1 MLLSKSKYLAGL
13 QCPKYLWI
21 LFHEPGKIPE
31 VDQATQHRFDQGH
44 LVGELAKLLYPKGID
59 IPSNNF
65 MGNIKKTKE
74 MLKLKKPLFEPGF
87 KPGNIFARADI
98 LNPVQDNKWDIIE
111 VKSSTQVKDI
121 NLHDLSFQKYCYGQ
135 EGIRIGKCFLMH
147 INNQYVRD
155 GEINPKEFFIAE
167 DVTSEVRELSKEV
180 KERIEGMFKIIDRKV
195 CPEIGINA
203 QCSDPYDCALSADCW
218 SHLPENSVFDLY
230 RGGKTS
236 FELYESGIRAIKDI
250 PDDCKLSSNQE
261 IQKECEKT
269 GKPYINKIKISNFL
283 RQLEYPLY
291 FLDFETYNT
300 SIPQYDGLKPYQ
312 QIPFQFSLHIL
323 KSIDSEA
330 EHYSFLALGDKDPR
344 LDFLLSLKKVI
355 SKKGSVVVYN
365 QAFEKRILNE
375 LCTAFPEQKEWIY
388 PVIDRLV
395 DLLVPFRSFYYYH
408 PKQQGSASIKKVLP
422 AVTGKTYDD
431 LEIAGGE
438 TASLQYL
445 YIAHGATDGTMPN
458 EEEIKKIRDDLE
470 KYCCLDTEGMV
481 EIVKKLLN
489 L

>member
-1 MLLSKSKYLAGL
+1 M
-13 QCPKYLWI
+13 
-21 LFHEPGKIPE
+21 FHEPDKIPE
-31 VDQATQHRFDQGH
+31 VDRATQHRFDQGH
-44 LVGELAKLLYPKGID
+44 LVGELAKSLYPDGID
-59 IPSNNF
+59 IPSDNF
-65 MGNIKKTKE
+65 MENIKKTRE
-74 MLKLKKPLFEPGF
+74 LLKLKKPLFEPGF
-87 KPGNIFARADI
+87 KPRNMFARADI

-135 EGIRIGKCFLMH
+135 SGIKIRKCFLMYV
-147 INNQYVRD
+147 NNQYVKD

-167 DVTSEVRELSKEV
+167 DVTSEVEELSKDV

-203 QCSDPYDCALSADCW
+203 HCSDPYECALSDDCR

-230 RGGKTS
+230 RGGKKC
-236 FELYESGIRAIKDI
+236 FELYENGTHAIKDI

-269 GKPYINKIKISNFL
+269 GKPYVNKVKISNFIKK
-283 RQLEYPLY
+283 LEYPLY
-291 FLDFETYNT
+291 FLDFETYTT
-300 SIPQYDGLKPYQ
+300 SIPLYDGLRPYQ
-312 QIPFQFSLHIL
+312 QIPFQFSLHVL
-323 KSIDSEA
+323 NDSETK
-330 EHYSFLALGDKDPR
+330 HFSFLASGDKDPR
-344 LDFLLSLKKVI
+344 LDFLSSLKKVI
-355 SKKGSVVVYN
+355 GKKGSVVVYN
-365 QAFEKRILNE
+365 EAFEKRILNE

-388 PVIDRLV
+388 GVLDRLV
-395 DLLVPFRSFYYYH
+395 DLLFPFRSFSYYH

-422 AVTGKTYDD
+422 AVTGRGYDD
-431 LEIAGGE
+431 LAIAGGE

-445 YIAHGATDGTMPN
+445 YITHGASDGKMPS
-458 EEEIKKIRDDLE
+458 EEEVKKVRDDLE